1 MDAEYVE
8 LDGMDEDDAAAR
20 GFALDELVPPRADDD
35 AALRELMIR
44 KLPAKH

>member
-1 MDAEYVE
+1 
-8 LDGMDEDDAAAR
+8 MDEDDAAAR
-20 GFALDELVPPRADDD
+20 GFALDELVPPHADDD